1 MESSMKQVVVEEE
14 EDSEQACCC
23 PGCCLSC
30 NICCAK
36 CCAKCVRCCCLPKCC
51 KCPKLPGCCGCS
63 GCFSCLKK
71 SLCFV
76 PRLLCYL
83 PRKLLGCHHLRCL
96 LIVVVVVVLLV
107 VIIAGVLLMWLH
119 VDQSHADTVLRMG
132 LWGGSAREE
141 DAATFYLDSGDGN
154 GATVIYD
161 YRNLLV
167 SYRSRLHRTCFVTR
181 VDKDNIPG
189 LDAVAETFQRRQ
201 DEQRISLPLADRS
214 LLGTTAS
221 ILCSALPV
229 YWA

>member
-1 MESSMKQVVVEEE
+1 MESNMKKVVVEEE
-14 EDSEQACCC
+14 EDSEQGCCC
-23 PGCCLSC
+23 PGCCMPC
-30 NICCAK
+30 TMCCAK
-36 CCAKCVRCCCLPKCC
+36 CARCCCLPKCC
-51 KCPKLPGCCGCS
+51 CKCPKCPGCS
-63 GCFSCLKK
+63 GCSGCLKK

-83 PRKLLGCHHLRCL
+83 PRKLLGCRNLRCL

-107 VIIAGVLLMWLH
+107 VIIAGALLMWLR

-132 LWGGSAREE
+132 LWGGPAWEE
-141 DAATFYLDSGDGN
+141 DAATFYLDGGDGDA
-154 GATVIYD
+154 ATVVYD

-167 SYRSRLHRTCFVTR
+167 SYRSRLHRACYVTR

-201 DEQRISLPLADRS
+201 NEQRISLPLADLS